1 MKQAHL
7 AGRTRGLRPSQL
19 KQLERLSHRRHP
31 DDCGADLFTLER
43 LAELAVQLEDTLHLL
58 IDDRGVCRLLW
69 VGPLGES
76 DRLDR
81 HLQGGSRRSSR
92 QWRLISALHGRR
104 SPDLV
109 PDGRDAVIA
118 LDVQPQ
124 SWLRYQAV
132 IARSGIRSGALWL
145 PDPKADAGWSCGE
158 AGDLTMLCSSEA
170 YAGND
175 APHGD
180 PCRAA
185 QEHIA
190 TTVEQVLLLTL
201 TGTDPARSERELAEL
216 EGLTRSAG
224 ATTVAVCRQ
233 RQGQINPQTLWGKGK
248 LQEAALDIRKH
259 GATLVIT
266 DRELTPVQARN
277 LERLLDSPVMD
288 RSELILDIFAQRA
301 SSAAG
306 RLQVELAQLRYRLPR
321 LAGRGLSLSRQ
332 GGGIG
337 TRGPG
342 ETQLEKD
349 RRAISRRIEHLGR
362 ELRQL
367 GAHRA
372 RLRERRH
379 ELPGVALVGYTNA
392 GKSSLLNALC
402 DRAPGGPVQAENIL
416 FATLDPTTRRLC
428 LPRAGAAPRELL
440 ITDTVGFIRE
450 LPAPLMQAFM
460 ATLEETRNADQLL
473 LVVDLGDPDW
483 HGQLKAVHSILD
495 GLGCEQPRKV
505 LANQIDRCHAGALE
519 RIRELEP
526 EALYLS
532 ATMGTGLKGLR
543 TWLEQTFW
551 ESTPETVSPPVTE
564 PTGAPLNG

>member
-1 MKQAHL
+1 MRQAHL

-31 DDCGADLFTLER
+31 DGSGADVFTLER
-43 LAELAVQLEDTLHLL
+43 VAELAQKLDETLHLL

-81 HLQGGSRRSSR
+81 HLQGGARRRPR
-92 QWRLISALHGRR
+92 QWRLISALQGHR
-104 SPDLV
+104 SPDLA
-109 PDGRDAVIA
+109 PEGRDAVIA
-118 LDVQPQ
+118 LDVLPE
-124 SWLRYQAV
+124 SWLRYQAAV
-132 IARSGIRSGALWL
+132 SRSGTRSGALWN
-145 PDPKADAGWSCGE
+145 PDPRSDCGWSCGE
-158 AGDLTMLCSSEA
+158 TGDLTMLSNCTSS
-170 YAGND
+170 AGH
-175 APHGD
+175 AGP
-180 PCRAA
+180 PCEPIEAA
-185 QEHIA
+185 QGDSA
-190 TTVEQVLLLTL
+190 TVEQVLLLTL
-201 TGTDPARSERELAEL
+201 TGTDPARNERELAEL

-224 ATTVAVCRQ
+224 ARTVAVCRQ
-233 RQGQINPQTLWGKGK
+233 RQGQINPQTLWGTGK
-248 LQEAALDIRKH
+248 LQEAALEIRRH

-362 ELRQL
+362 ELQQL

-372 RLRERRH
+372 RLRERRR

-402 DRAPGGPVQAENIL
+402 DRSPGGPVQAENIL

-428 LPRAGAAPRELL
+428 FPRAGAAPRELL

-460 ATLEETRNADQLL
+460 ATLEETRNADRLL

-483 HGQLKAVHSILD
+483 QGQLKAVHTILD
-495 GLGCEQPRKV
+495 GLGCEQPRQV
-505 LANQIDRCHAGALE
+505 LANQIDRCQASALK

-526 EALYLS
+526 EAIYLS
-532 ATMGTGLKGLR
+532 ATQGTGLKGLR
-543 TWLEQTFW
+543 TWLKQTFW
-551 ESTPETVSPPVTE
+551 EPEDAPP
-564 PTGAPLNG
+564 NG

>member
-1 MKQAHL
+1 M
-7 AGRTRGLRPSQL
+7 RPSQL

-31 DDCGADLFTLER
+31 DGTGADVFTLER
-43 LAELAVQLEDTLHLL
+43 AAELSEKLEETLHLL
-58 IDDRGVCRLLW
+58 IDARGVCRLLW

-81 HLQGGSRRSSR
+81 HLQGGARRRPR
-92 QWRLISALHGRR
+92 QWRLISTLQGRR
-104 SPDLV
+104 SADLA
-109 PDGRDAVIA
+109 PEGRDAVIA
-118 LDVQPQ
+118 LDVLPE
-124 SWLRYQAV
+124 SWLRYQAAV
-132 IARSGIRSGALWL
+132 SRSGIRSGALWV
-145 PDPKADAGWSCGE
+145 PDPGSECGWKCSE
-158 AGDLTMLCSSEA
+158 TGDLTMLSSCESAAGDAGPLCGPFEA
-170 YAGND
+170 ASGNG
-175 APHGD
+175 A
-180 PCRAA
+180 
-185 QEHIA
+185 
-190 TTVEQVLLLTL
+190 TVEQVLLLTI
-201 TGTDPARSERELAEL
+201 TGTDPARNERELAEL

-224 ATTVAVCRQ
+224 ARTVAVCRQ
-233 RQGQINPQTLWGKGK
+233 RQGQVNPQTLWGTGK
-248 LQEAALDIRKH
+248 LQEAALDIRRH

-362 ELRQL
+362 ELHQL

-372 RLRERRH
+372 RLRERRRD
-379 ELPGVALVGYTNA
+379 LPGIALVGYTNA

-428 LPRAGAAPRELL
+428 FPRAGAAPRELL

-460 ATLEETRNADQLL
+460 ATLEETRTADRLL
-473 LVVDLGDPDW
+473 LLVDLGDPDW
-483 HGQLKAVHSILD
+483 QGQLKAVHAILD
-495 GLGCEQPRKV
+495 SLGCEQPRQV
-505 LANQIDRCHAGALE
+505 LANQIDRCQATALE

-532 ATMGTGLKGLR
+532 ATLGTGLKGLR

-551 ESTPETVSPPVTE
+551 EPEDAPP
-564 PTGAPLNG
+564 NG

>member
-1 MKQAHL
+1 M
-7 AGRTRGLRPSQL
+7 RPSQL

-31 DDCGADLFTLER
+31 DGSGADVFTLER
-43 LAELAVQLEDTLHLL
+43 AAELSEKLEETLHLL
-58 IDDRGVCRLLW
+58 IDARGVCRLLW

-81 HLQGGSRRSSR
+81 HLQGGARRRPR
-92 QWRLISALHGRR
+92 QWRLISTLQGRR
-104 SPDLV
+104 SADLA
-109 PDGRDAVIA
+109 PEGRDAVIA
-118 LDVQPQ
+118 LDVLPE
-124 SWLRYQAV
+124 SWLRYQAAV
-132 IARSGIRSGALWL
+132 SRSGIRSGALWV
-145 PDPKADAGWSCGE
+145 PDPGSECGWKCSE
-158 AGDLTMLCSSEA
+158 TGDLTMLSSCESAAGDAGPLCDPFEA
-170 YAGND
+170 ASGNG
-175 APHGD
+175 A
-180 PCRAA
+180 
-185 QEHIA
+185 
-190 TTVEQVLLLTL
+190 TVEQVLLLTI
-201 TGTDPARSERELAEL
+201 TGTDPARNERELAEL

-224 ATTVAVCRQ
+224 ARTVAVCRQ
-233 RQGQINPQTLWGKGK
+233 RQGQVNPQTLWGTGK
-248 LQEAALDIRKH
+248 LQEAALDIRRH

-321 LAGRGLSLSRQ
+321 LSGRGLSLSRQ

-349 RRAISRRIEHLGR
+349 RRAISRRIEHLGG
-362 ELRQL
+362 ELQQL

-372 RLRERRH
+372 RLRERRRD
-379 ELPGVALVGYTNA
+379 LPGVALVGYTNA

-428 LPRAGAAPRELL
+428 FPRAGAAPRELL

-460 ATLEETRNADQLL
+460 ATLEETRTADRLL

-483 HGQLKAVHSILD
+483 QGQLNAVNAILD

-505 LANQIDRCHAGALE
+505 LANQIDRCQATALE

-532 ATMGTGLKGLR
+532 ATLGTGLKGLR

-551 ESTPETVSPPVTE
+551 EPEDAPP
-564 PTGAPLNG
+564 NG

>member
-1 MKQAHL
+1 MRQAHL

-31 DDCGADLFTLER
+31 DGSGADVFTLER
-43 LAELAVQLEDTLHLL
+43 VAELAQKLDETLHLL

-81 HLQGGSRRSSR
+81 HLQGGARRRPR
-92 QWRLISALHGRR
+92 QWRLISALQGHR
-104 SPDLV
+104 SPDLA
-109 PDGRDAVIA
+109 PEGRDAVIA
-118 LDVQPQ
+118 LDVLPE
-124 SWLRYQAV
+124 SWLRYQAAV
-132 IARSGIRSGALWL
+132 SRSGTRSGALWN
-145 PDPKADAGWSCGE
+145 PDPRSDCGWSCGE
-158 AGDLTMLCSSEA
+158 TGDLTMLSSCTST
-170 YAGND
+170 AGH
-175 APHGD
+175 AGP
-180 PCRAA
+180 PCEPIEAA
-185 QEHIA
+185 QGDSA
-190 TTVEQVLLLTL
+190 TVEQVLLLTL
-201 TGTDPARSERELAEL
+201 TGTDPARNERELAEL

-224 ATTVAVCRQ
+224 ARTVAVCRQ
-233 RQGQINPQTLWGKGK
+233 RQGQINPQTLWGTGK
-248 LQEAALDIRKH
+248 LQEAALEIRRH

-362 ELRQL
+362 ELQQL

-372 RLRERRH
+372 RLRERRR

-402 DRAPGGPVQAENIL
+402 DRSPGGPVQAENIL

-428 LPRAGAAPRELL
+428 FPRAGAAPRELL

-460 ATLEETRNADQLL
+460 ATLEETRNADRLL

-483 HGQLKAVHSILD
+483 QGQLKAVHAILD
-495 GLGCEQPRKV
+495 GLGCEQPRQV
-505 LANQIDRCHAGALE
+505 LANQIDRCQASALK

-526 EALYLS
+526 EAIYLS
-532 ATMGTGLKGLR
+532 ATQGTGLKGLR
-543 TWLEQTFW
+543 TWLKQTFW
-551 ESTPETVSPPVTE
+551 EPEDAPP
-564 PTGAPLNG
+564 NG

>member
-19 KQLERLSHRRHP
+19 RQLERLSHRRHP
-31 DDCGADLFTLER
+31 DLSGADVLTLER
-43 LAELAVQLEDTLHLL
+43 LAELSLELDDAVHLL
-58 IDDRGVCRLLW
+58 VDDRGVCRLLW

-76 DRLDR
+76 ERLDR
-81 HLQGGSRRSSR
+81 HLQGGPRRR
-92 QWRLISALHGRR
+92 PRNWRLISTLKGKR
-104 SPDLV
+104 SPDLM
-109 PDGRDAVIA
+109 PEGRDAVIA

-124 SWLRYQAV
+124 GWLRYQAAV
-132 IARSGIRSGALWL
+132 ARGGDRPSALWHPDARASGGWRCSQTGDL
-145 PDPKADAGWSCGE
+145 PTLCRCHDDAGADDQLDSR
-158 AGDLTMLCSSEA
+158 S
-170 YAGND
+170 D
-175 APHGD
+175 AMAEPL
-180 PCRAA
+180 AS
-185 QEHIA
+185 
-190 TTVEQVLLLTL
+190 VEQVLLLTL
-201 TGTDPARSERELAEL
+201 TGADRARNERELAEL

-224 ATTVAVCRQ
+224 ARTVAVCRQ
-233 RQGQINPQTLWGKGK
+233 RQGQINPQTLWGRGK
-248 LQEAALDIRKH
+248 LQEAALEIRRH
-259 GATLVIT
+259 GASLVIT

-349 RRAISRRIEHLGR
+349 RRAISRRIEHLCR

-372 RLRERRH
+372 RLRERRR
-379 ELPGVALVGYTNA
+379 ELPRLALVGYTNA

-402 DRAPGGPVQAENIL
+402 DRGPGEPVQAENIL

-428 LPRAGAAPRELL
+428 LPRPGQAPHELL

-460 ATLEETRNADQLL
+460 ATLEETREADQLL

-483 HGQLKAVHSILD
+483 QGQLKAVHAILD
-495 GLGCEQPRKV
+495 GMLCSQPRQV
-505 LANQIDRCHAGALE
+505 LANQIDRCDASSLE

-526 EALYLS
+526 QVLYLS
-532 ATMGTGLKGLR
+532 ATQGTGLRGLR
-543 TWLEQTFW
+543 TWLETTFW
-551 ESTPETVSPPVTE
+551 EPSPDTVSPPVPE
-564 PTGAPLNG
+564 PKDAPSHG

>member
-1 MKQAHL
+1 MRQAHL

-31 DDCGADLFTLER
+31 DGSGADVFTLER
-43 LAELAVQLEDTLHLL
+43 VAELAQKLDETLHLL

-81 HLQGGSRRSSR
+81 HLQGGSRRRPR
-92 QWRLISALHGRR
+92 QWRLISALQGHR
-104 SPDLV
+104 SPDLA
-109 PDGRDAVIA
+109 PEGRDAVIA
-118 LDVQPQ
+118 LDVLPE
-124 SWLRYQAV
+124 SWLRYQAAV
-132 IARSGIRSGALWL
+132 SRSGTRSGALWN
-145 PDPKADAGWSCGE
+145 PDPRSDCGWSCGE
-158 AGDLTMLCSSEA
+158 TGDLTMLSSCTSS
-170 YAGND
+170 AGH
-175 APHGD
+175 AGP
-180 PCRAA
+180 PCEPIEAA
-185 QEHIA
+185 QGDSA
-190 TTVEQVLLLTL
+190 TVEQVLLLTL
-201 TGTDPARSERELAEL
+201 TGTDPARNERELAEL

-224 ATTVAVCRQ
+224 ARTVAVCRQ
-233 RQGQINPQTLWGKGK
+233 RQGQINPQTLWGTGK
-248 LQEAALDIRKH
+248 LQEAALEIRRH

-362 ELRQL
+362 ELQQL

-372 RLRERRH
+372 RLRERRR

-428 LPRAGAAPRELL
+428 FPRAGAAPRELL

-460 ATLEETRNADQLL
+460 ATLEETRNADRLL

-483 HGQLKAVHSILD
+483 QGQLKAVHTILD
-495 GLGCEQPRKV
+495 GLGCEQPRQV
-505 LANQIDRCHAGALE
+505 LANQIDRCQASALK

-526 EALYLS
+526 EAIYLS
-532 ATMGTGLKGLR
+532 ATQGTGLKGLR
-543 TWLEQTFW
+543 TWLKQTFW
-551 ESTPETVSPPVTE
+551 EPEDAPP
-564 PTGAPLNG
+564 NG

>member
-1 MKQAHL
+1 MRQAHL

-31 DDCGADLFTLER
+31 DDSGADVFTLER
-43 LAELAVQLEDTLHLL
+43 LAELALKLEETLHLL
-58 IDDRGVCRLLW
+58 IDNRGVCRLLW
-69 VGPLGES
+69 IGPLGES

-81 HLQGGSRRSSR
+81 HLPGGSRRRSR
-92 QWRLISALHGRR
+92 EWRLISALHGRR

-118 LDVQPQ
+118 LDVQPE

-132 IARSGIRSGALWL
+132 TSRGGTRSGSLWV
-145 PDPKADAGWSCGE
+145 PEPMADCGWTCSE
-158 AGDLTMLCSSEA
+158 TGDLPMLCSCQSHGSHADPVGEPFEA
-170 YAGND
+170 MQQH
-175 APHGD
+175 P
-180 PCRAA
+180 
-185 QEHIA
+185 

-201 TGTDPARSERELAEL
+201 TGTDQARNERELAEL

-224 ATTVAVCRQ
+224 ARTVAVCRQ
-233 RQGQINPQTLWGKGK
+233 RQGQINPQTLWGTGK

-277 LERLLDSPVMD
+277 LERLLDCPVMD

-349 RRAISRRIEHLGR
+349 RRAISRRIDHLDR
-362 ELRQL
+362 ELGQL

-372 RLRERRH
+372 RLRERRQDI
-379 ELPGVALVGYTNA
+379 PGVALVGYTNA

-402 DRAPGGPVQAENIL
+402 DRTPGGAVQAENIL

-483 HGQLKAVHSILD
+483 QGQLKAVHSILD
-495 GLGCEQPRKV
+495 GLGCEQPRQV
-505 LANQIDRCHAGALE
+505 VANQIDRCHAGALE

-532 ATMGTGLKGLR
+532 ATLGTGLKGLR
-543 TWLEQTFW
+543 SWLEQTFW
-551 ESTPETVSPPVTE
+551 ESTPEAVSPPLPE
-564 PTGAPLNG
+564 PTGAPPNG

>member
-1 MKQAHL
+1 MRQAHL

-31 DDCGADLFTLER
+31 DGSGADVFTLER
-43 LAELAVQLEDTLHLL
+43 VAELAQKLDETLHLL

-81 HLQGGSRRSSR
+81 HLQGGSRRRPR
-92 QWRLISALHGRR
+92 QWRLISALQGHR
-104 SPDLV
+104 SPDLA
-109 PDGRDAVIA
+109 PEGRDAVIA
-118 LDVQPQ
+118 LDVLPE
-124 SWLRYQAV
+124 SWLRYQAAV
-132 IARSGIRSGALWL
+132 SRSGTRSGALWN
-145 PDPKADAGWSCGE
+145 PDPRSDCGWSCGE
-158 AGDLTMLCSSEA
+158 TGDLTMLSSCTSS
-170 YAGND
+170 AGH
-175 APHGD
+175 AGP
-180 PCRAA
+180 PCEPIEAA
-185 QEHIA
+185 QGDSA
-190 TTVEQVLLLTL
+190 TVEQVLLLTL
-201 TGTDPARSERELAEL
+201 TGTDPARNERELAEL

-224 ATTVAVCRQ
+224 ARTVAVCRQ
-233 RQGQINPQTLWGKGK
+233 RQGQINPQTLWGTGK
-248 LQEAALDIRKH
+248 LQEAALEIRRH

-362 ELRQL
+362 ELQQL

-372 RLRERRH
+372 RLRERRR

-428 LPRAGAAPRELL
+428 FPRAGAAPRELL

-460 ATLEETRNADQLL
+460 ATLEETRNADRLL

-483 HGQLKAVHSILD
+483 QGQLKAVHTILD
-495 GLGCEQPRKV
+495 DLGCEQPRQV
-505 LANQIDRCHAGALE
+505 LANQIDRCQASALK
-519 RIRELEP
+519 RILELEP
-526 EALYLS
+526 EAIYLS
-532 ATMGTGLKGLR
+532 ATQGTGLKGLR
-543 TWLEQTFW
+543 TWLKQTFW
-551 ESTPETVSPPVTE
+551 EPEDAPP
-564 PTGAPLNG
+564 NG

>member
-1 MKQAHL
+1 MRQAHL

-31 DDCGADLFTLER
+31 DGSGADVFTLER
-43 LAELAVQLEDTLHLL
+43 VAELAQKLDETLHLL

-81 HLQGGSRRSSR
+81 HLQGGSRRRPR
-92 QWRLISALHGRR
+92 QWRLISALQGHR
-104 SPDLV
+104 SPDLA
-109 PDGRDAVIA
+109 PEGRDAVIA
-118 LDVQPQ
+118 LDVLPE
-124 SWLRYQAV
+124 SWLRYQAAV
-132 IARSGIRSGALWL
+132 SRSGTRSGALWN
-145 PDPKADAGWSCGE
+145 PDPRSDCGWSCGE
-158 AGDLTMLCSSEA
+158 TGDLTMLSSCTSS
-170 YAGND
+170 AGH
-175 APHGD
+175 AGP
-180 PCRAA
+180 PCEPIEAA
-185 QEHIA
+185 QGDSA
-190 TTVEQVLLLTL
+190 TVEQVLLLTL
-201 TGTDPARSERELAEL
+201 TGTDPARNERELAEL

-224 ATTVAVCRQ
+224 ARTVAVCRQ
-233 RQGQINPQTLWGKGK
+233 RQGQINPQTLWGTGK
-248 LQEAALDIRKH
+248 LQEAALEIRRH

-362 ELRQL
+362 ELQQL

-372 RLRERRH
+372 RLRERRR

-428 LPRAGAAPRELL
+428 FPRAGAAPRELL

-460 ATLEETRNADQLL
+460 ATLEETRNADRLL

-483 HGQLKAVHSILD
+483 QGQLKAVHTILD
-495 GLGCEQPRKV
+495 DLGCEQPRQV
-505 LANQIDRCHAGALE
+505 LANQIDRCQASALK

-526 EALYLS
+526 EAIYLS
-532 ATMGTGLKGLR
+532 ATQGTGLKGLR
-543 TWLEQTFW
+543 TWLKQTFW
-551 ESTPETVSPPVTE
+551 EPEDAPP
-564 PTGAPLNG
+564 NG

>member
-1 MKQAHL
+1 M
-7 AGRTRGLRPSQL
+7 RPSQL

-31 DDCGADLFTLER
+31 DGSGADVFTLER
-43 LAELAVQLEDTLHLL
+43 AAELAEKLEETLHLL
-58 IDDRGVCRLLW
+58 IDARGVCRLLW

-81 HLQGGSRRSSR
+81 HLQGGARRRPR
-92 QWRLISALHGRR
+92 QWRLISTLQGRR
-104 SPDLV
+104 SPDLA
-109 PDGRDAVIA
+109 PKGRDAFVA
-118 LDVQPQ
+118 LDVLPE
-124 SWLRYQAV
+124 SWLRYQAAV
-132 IARSGIRSGALWL
+132 SRSGIRSGALWI
-145 PDPKADAGWSCGE
+145 PDPGSECGWKCSGT
-158 AGDLTMLCSSEA
+158 GDLTLLSSAESA
-170 YAGND
+170 AGD
-175 APHGD
+175 AGPFCNPLNAAVGD
-180 PCRAA
+180 GA
-185 QEHIA
+185 
-190 TTVEQVLLLTL
+190 TVERVLLLTI
-201 TGTDPARSERELAEL
+201 TGADPARNERELAEL

-233 RQGQINPQTLWGKGK
+233 RQSQVNPQTLWGTGK
-248 LQEAALDIRKH
+248 LQEAALDIRRH

-321 LAGRGLSLSRQ
+321 LSGRGLSLSRQ

-362 ELRQL
+362 ELHQL

-372 RLRERRH
+372 RLRERRRD
-379 ELPGVALVGYTNA
+379 LPGVALVGYTNA

-428 LPRAGAAPRELL
+428 FPRAGAAPRELL

-460 ATLEETRNADQLL
+460 ATLEETRTADRLL

-483 HGQLKAVHSILD
+483 QGQLNAVHAILD
-495 GLGCEQPRKV
+495 DLGCEQPRKV
-505 LANQIDRCHAGALE
+505 LANQIDRCQATALE

-532 ATMGTGLKGLR
+532 ATLGTGLKGLR

-551 ESTPETVSPPVTE
+551 EPEDAPP
-564 PTGAPLNG
+564 NG

>member
-1 MKQAHL
+1 LKQAHL

-31 DDCGADLFTLER
+31 DECGSDVFTLER
-43 LAELAVQLEDTLHLL
+43 LAELAVKLEDSLHLL

-81 HLQGGSRRSSR
+81 HLQGGSRRRSR
-92 QWRLISALHGRR
+92 QWRLISALQGRR
-104 SPDLV
+104 SPDLA
-109 PDGRDAVIA
+109 PEGREAVIA
-118 LDVQPQ
+118 LDVQPKV
-124 SWLRYQAV
+124 WLRYQALV
-132 IARSGIRSGALWL
+132 SRSGTRAGALWV
-145 PDPKADAGWSCGE
+145 PDPRADSGWRCGE
-158 AGDLTMLCSSEA
+158 TGDLTTLCSSEA
-170 YAGND
+170 SGGTPEKLDQPSD
-175 APHGD
+175 AAHEDSPS
-180 PCRAA
+180 
-185 QEHIA
+185 
-190 TTVEQVLLLTL
+190 VEQVLLLTL
-201 TGTDPARSERELAEL
+201 TGSDPVRNERELAEL

-224 ATTVAVCRQ
+224 ARTVAVCRQ
-233 RQGQINPQTLWGKGK
+233 RQGQINPQTLWGTGK
-248 LQEAALDIRKH
+248 LQEAALEIRKH

-362 ELRQL
+362 ELGQL

-372 RLRERRH
+372 RLRERRQ

-483 HGQLKAVHSILD
+483 QGQLKAVHAILD
-495 GLGCEQPRKV
+495 DLGCEQPRQV
-505 LANQIDRCHAGALE
+505 LANQIDRCHASALE

-532 ATMGTGLKGLR
+532 ATHGTGLRGLR

-551 ESTPETVSPPVTE
+551 E
-564 PTGAPLNG
+564 PTGAPPNG

>member
-7 AGRTRGLRPSQL
+7 AGRTRGLRPSQI
-19 KQLERLSHRRHP
+19 KQLERISHRRHP
-31 DDCGADLFTLER
+31 DDCGADILTLER
-43 LAELAVQLEDTLHLL
+43 LAELAIKLEDNLHLL
-58 IDDRGVCRLLW
+58 IDERGVCRLLW

-81 HLQGGSRRSSR
+81 HLQGGSRRRSR
-92 QWRLISALHGRR
+92 EWRLISALQGHR
-104 SPDLV
+104 SPDLI
-109 PDGRDAVIA
+109 PEGREAVIA
-118 LDVQPQ
+118 LDIRPAL
-124 SWLRYQAV
+124 WLRYQAV
-132 IARSGIRSGALWL
+132 VSRSGTRAGAFWV
-145 PDPKADAGWSCGE
+145 PDSKADSGWRCGE
-158 AGDLTMLCSSEA
+158 TGDLTMLCNSAASVRTTDSLDEPLHA
-170 YAGND
+170 SDEGNKS
-175 APHGD
+175 
-180 PCRAA
+180 
-185 QEHIA
+185 
-190 TTVEQVLLLTL
+190 VEQVLLLTL
-201 TGTDPARSERELAEL
+201 TGTNPAQNEHALAEL
-216 EGLTRSAG
+216 EGLIRSAG
-224 ATTVAVCRQ
+224 ARTVAVCRQ
-233 RQGQINPQTLWGKGK
+233 RQGQINPQTLWGTGK

-349 RRAISRRIEHLGR
+349 RRAISRRIDHLSR

-372 RLRERRH
+372 RLRERRQ

-402 DRAPGGPVQAENIL
+402 TRAPGGPVQAENIL

-428 LPRAGAAPRELL
+428 LPRTGEAPRELL

-460 ATLEETRNADQLL
+460 ATLEETRDADQLL

-483 HGQLKAVHSILD
+483 QGQLKAVHTILND
-495 GLGCEQPRKV
+495 LGCEQPRQV
-505 LANQIDRCHAGALE
+505 LANQIDRCDASDLE

-526 EALYLS
+526 GVLYLS
-532 ATMGTGLKGLR
+532 ATLGTGLRGLR

-551 ESTPETVSPPVTE
+551 E
-564 PTGAPLNG
+564 PTGIPPNG

>member
-1 MKQAHL
+1 LRQAHL

-31 DDCGADLFTLER
+31 DGSGADVFTLER
-43 LAELAVQLEDTLHLL
+43 VAELAQKLDETLHLL

-81 HLQGGSRRSSR
+81 HLQGGSRRRPR
-92 QWRLISALHGRR
+92 QWRLISALQGHR
-104 SPDLV
+104 SPDLA
-109 PDGRDAVIA
+109 PEGRDAVIA
-118 LDVQPQ
+118 LDVLPE
-124 SWLRYQAV
+124 SWLRYQAAV
-132 IARSGIRSGALWL
+132 SRSGTRSGALWN
-145 PDPKADAGWSCGE
+145 PDPRSDCGWSCGE
-158 AGDLTMLCSSEA
+158 TGDLTMLSSCTSS
-170 YAGND
+170 AGH
-175 APHGD
+175 AGP
-180 PCRAA
+180 PCEPIEAA
-185 QEHIA
+185 QGDSA
-190 TTVEQVLLLTL
+190 TVEQVLLLTL
-201 TGTDPARSERELAEL
+201 TGTDPARNERELAEL

-224 ATTVAVCRQ
+224 ARTVAVCRQ
-233 RQGQINPQTLWGKGK
+233 RQGQINPQTLWGTGK
-248 LQEAALDIRKH
+248 LQEAALEIRRH

-362 ELRQL
+362 ELQQL

-372 RLRERRH
+372 RLRERRR

-428 LPRAGAAPRELL
+428 FPRAGAAPRELL

-460 ATLEETRNADQLL
+460 ATLEETRNADRLL

-483 HGQLKAVHSILD
+483 QGQLKAVHTILD
-495 GLGCEQPRKV
+495 DLGCEQPRQV
-505 LANQIDRCHAGALE
+505 LANQIDRCQASALK

-526 EALYLS
+526 EAIYLS
-532 ATMGTGLKGLR
+532 ATQGTGLKGLR
-543 TWLEQTFW
+543 TWLKQTFW
-551 ESTPETVSPPVTE
+551 EPEDAPP
-564 PTGAPLNG
+564 NG

>member
-1 MKQAHL
+1 MA
-7 AGRTRGLRPSQL
+7 
-19 KQLERLSHRRHP
+19 
-31 DDCGADLFTLER
+31 DCGWT
-43 LAELAVQLEDTLHLL
+43 
-58 IDDRGVCRLLW
+58 
-69 VGPLGES
+69 
-76 DRLDR
+76 
-81 HLQGGSRRSSR
+81 
-92 QWRLISALHGRR
+92 
-104 SPDLV
+104 
-109 PDGRDAVIA
+109 
-118 LDVQPQ
+118 
-124 SWLRYQAV
+124 
-132 IARSGIRSGALWL
+132 
-145 PDPKADAGWSCGE
+145 CGE
-158 AGDLTMLCSSEA
+158 TGDLPMLCSCQSHRSHADPVGEPFEA
-170 YAGND
+170 MQQH
-175 APHGD
+175 P
-180 PCRAA
+180 
-185 QEHIA
+185 

-201 TGTDPARSERELAEL
+201 TGTDQSRNERELAEL

-224 ATTVAVCRQ
+224 ARTVAVCRQ
-233 RQGQINPQTLWGKGK
+233 RQGQINPQTLWGTGK

-277 LERLLDSPVMD
+277 LERLLDCPVMD

-349 RRAISRRIEHLGR
+349 RRAISRRIDHLDR
-362 ELRQL
+362 ELGQL

-372 RLRERRH
+372 RLRERRQDI
-379 ELPGVALVGYTNA
+379 PGVALVGYTNA

-402 DRAPGGPVQAENIL
+402 DRTPGGAVQAENIL

-450 LPAPLMQAFM
+450 LPTPLMQAFM
-460 ATLEETRNADQLL
+460 ATLEETRNANQLL

-483 HGQLKAVHSILD
+483 QGQLKAVHSILD
-495 GLGCEQPRKV
+495 GLGCEQPRQV
-505 LANQIDRCHAGALE
+505 VANQIDRCLAGALE

-526 EALYLS
+526 EALYVS
-532 ATMGTGLKGLR
+532 ATLGTGLKGLR
-543 TWLEQTFW
+543 SWLEQTFW
-551 ESTPETVSPPVTE
+551 ESTPEAVSPPLPE
-564 PTGAPLNG
+564 PTGAPPNG

>member
-1 MKQAHL
+1 MRQAHL

-31 DDCGADLFTLER
+31 DGSGADVFTLER
-43 LAELAVQLEDTLHLL
+43 VAELAQKLDETLHLL

-81 HLQGGSRRSSR
+81 HLQGGSRRRPR
-92 QWRLISALHGRR
+92 QWRLISALQGHR
-104 SPDLV
+104 SPDLA
-109 PDGRDAVIA
+109 PEGRDAVIA
-118 LDVQPQ
+118 LDVLPE
-124 SWLRYQAV
+124 SWLRYQAAV
-132 IARSGIRSGALWL
+132 SRSGTRSGALWN
-145 PDPKADAGWSCGE
+145 PDPRSDCGWSCGE
-158 AGDLTMLCSSEA
+158 TGDLTMLSSCTSS
-170 YAGND
+170 AGH
-175 APHGD
+175 AGP
-180 PCRAA
+180 PCEPIEAA
-185 QEHIA
+185 QGDSA
-190 TTVEQVLLLTL
+190 TVEQVLLLTL
-201 TGTDPARSERELAEL
+201 TGTDPARNERELAEL

-224 ATTVAVCRQ
+224 ARTVAVCRQ
-233 RQGQINPQTLWGKGK
+233 RQGQINPQTLWGTGK
-248 LQEAALDIRKH
+248 LQEAALEIRRH

-321 LAGRGLSLSRQ
+321 LSGRGLSLSRQ

-349 RRAISRRIEHLGR
+349 RRAISRRIEHLGG
-362 ELRQL
+362 ELKQL

-372 RLRERRH
+372 RLRERRRD
-379 ELPGVALVGYTNA
+379 LPGVALVGYTNA

-428 LPRAGAAPRELL
+428 FPRAGAAPRELL

-460 ATLEETRNADQLL
+460 ATLEETRTADRLL

-483 HGQLKAVHSILD
+483 QGQLNAVNAILD

-505 LANQIDRCHAGALE
+505 LANQIDRCQATALE

-532 ATMGTGLKGLR
+532 ATLGTGLKGLR

-551 ESTPETVSPPVTE
+551 EPEDAPP
-564 PTGAPLNG
+564 NG

>member
-1 MKQAHL
+1 MRQAHL

-31 DDCGADLFTLER
+31 DGSGADVFTLER
-43 LAELAVQLEDTLHLL
+43 VAELAQKLDETLHLL

-81 HLQGGSRRSSR
+81 HLQGGSRRRPR
-92 QWRLISALHGRR
+92 QWRLISALQGHR
-104 SPDLV
+104 SPDLA
-109 PDGRDAVIA
+109 PEGRDAVIA
-118 LDVQPQ
+118 LDVLPE
-124 SWLRYQAV
+124 SWLRYQAAV
-132 IARSGIRSGALWL
+132 SRSGTRSGALWN
-145 PDPKADAGWSCGE
+145 PDPRSDCGWSCGE
-158 AGDLTMLCSSEA
+158 TGDLTMLSSCTSS
-170 YAGND
+170 AGH
-175 APHGD
+175 AGP
-180 PCRAA
+180 PCEPIEAA
-185 QEHIA
+185 QGDSA
-190 TTVEQVLLLTL
+190 TVEQVLLLTL
-201 TGTDPARSERELAEL
+201 TGTDPARNERELAEL

-224 ATTVAVCRQ
+224 ARTVAVCRQ
-233 RQGQINPQTLWGKGK
+233 RQGQINPQTLWGTGK
-248 LQEAALDIRKH
+248 LQEAALEIRRH

-362 ELRQL
+362 ELQQL

-372 RLRERRH
+372 RLRERRR

-428 LPRAGAAPRELL
+428 FPRAGAAPRELL

-460 ATLEETRNADQLL
+460 ATLEETRNADRLL

-483 HGQLKAVHSILD
+483 QGQLKAVHAILD
-495 GLGCEQPRKV
+495 GLGCEQPRQV
-505 LANQIDRCHAGALE
+505 LANQIDRCQASALK

-526 EALYLS
+526 EAIYLS
-532 ATMGTGLKGLR
+532 ATQGTGLKGLR
-543 TWLEQTFW
+543 TWLKQTFW
-551 ESTPETVSPPVTE
+551 EPEDAPP
-564 PTGAPLNG
+564 NG

>member
-1 MKQAHL
+1 MRQAHL

-31 DDCGADLFTLER
+31 DGSGADVLTLER
-43 LAELAVQLEDTLHLL
+43 VAELAQKLDETLHLL

-81 HLQGGSRRSSR
+81 HLQGGSRRRPR
-92 QWRLISALHGRR
+92 QWRLISALQGHR
-104 SPDLV
+104 SPDLA
-109 PDGRDAVIA
+109 PEGRDAVIA
-118 LDVQPQ
+118 LDVLPE
-124 SWLRYQAV
+124 SWLRYQAAV
-132 IARSGIRSGALWL
+132 SRSGTRSGALWN
-145 PDPKADAGWSCGE
+145 PDPRSDCGWSCGE
-158 AGDLTMLCSSEA
+158 TGDLTMLSSCTSS
-170 YAGND
+170 AGH
-175 APHGD
+175 AGP
-180 PCRAA
+180 PCEPIEAA
-185 QEHIA
+185 QGDSA
-190 TTVEQVLLLTL
+190 TVEQVLLLTL
-201 TGTDPARSERELAEL
+201 TGTDPARNERELAEL

-224 ATTVAVCRQ
+224 ARTVAVCRQ
-233 RQGQINPQTLWGKGK
+233 RQGQINPQTLWGTGK
-248 LQEAALDIRKH
+248 LQEAALEIRRH

-362 ELRQL
+362 ELQQL

-372 RLRERRH
+372 RLRERRR

-402 DRAPGGPVQAENIL
+402 DRSPGGPVQAENIL

-428 LPRAGAAPRELL
+428 FPRAGAAPRELL

-460 ATLEETRNADQLL
+460 ATLEETRNADRLL

-483 HGQLKAVHSILD
+483 QGQLKAVHTILD
-495 GLGCEQPRKV
+495 DLGCEQPRQV
-505 LANQIDRCHAGALE
+505 LANQIDRCQASALK

-526 EALYLS
+526 EAIYLS
-532 ATMGTGLKGLR
+532 ATQGTGLKGLR
-543 TWLEQTFW
+543 TWLKQTFW
-551 ESTPETVSPPVTE
+551 EPEDAPP
-564 PTGAPLNG
+564 NG

>member
-1 MKQAHL
+1 MRQAHL

-31 DDCGADLFTLER
+31 DGSGADVFTLER
-43 LAELAVQLEDTLHLL
+43 VAELAQKLDETLHLL

-81 HLQGGSRRSSR
+81 HLQGGSRRRPR
-92 QWRLISALHGRR
+92 QWRLISALQGHRP
-104 SPDLV
+104 PDLA
-109 PDGRDAVIA
+109 PEGRDAVIA
-118 LDVQPQ
+118 LDVLPE
-124 SWLRYQAV
+124 SWLRYQAAV
-132 IARSGIRSGALWL
+132 SRSGTRSGALWN
-145 PDPKADAGWSCGE
+145 PDPRSDCGWSCGE
-158 AGDLTMLCSSEA
+158 TGDLTMLSSCTSS
-170 YAGND
+170 AGH
-175 APHGD
+175 AGP
-180 PCRAA
+180 PCEPIEAA
-185 QEHIA
+185 QGDSA
-190 TTVEQVLLLTL
+190 TVEQVLLLTL
-201 TGTDPARSERELAEL
+201 TGTDPARNERELAEL

-224 ATTVAVCRQ
+224 ARTVAVCRQ
-233 RQGQINPQTLWGKGK
+233 RQGQINPQTLWGTGK
-248 LQEAALDIRKH
+248 LQEAALEIRRH

-362 ELRQL
+362 ELQQL

-372 RLRERRH
+372 RLRERRR

-428 LPRAGAAPRELL
+428 FPRAGAAPRELL

-460 ATLEETRNADQLL
+460 ATLEETRNADRLL

-483 HGQLKAVHSILD
+483 QGQLKAVHAILD
-495 GLGCEQPRKV
+495 GLGCEQPRQV
-505 LANQIDRCHAGALE
+505 LANQIDRCQASALK

-526 EALYLS
+526 EAIYLS
-532 ATMGTGLKGLR
+532 ATQGTGLKGLR
-543 TWLEQTFW
+543 TWLKQTFW
-551 ESTPETVSPPVTE
+551 EPEDAPP
-564 PTGAPLNG
+564 NG

>member
-1 MKQAHL
+1 
-7 AGRTRGLRPSQL
+7 LRPSQL

-31 DDCGADLFTLER
+31 DGSGADVFTLER
-43 LAELAVQLEDTLHLL
+43 AAELAEKLEETLHLL
-58 IDDRGVCRLLW
+58 IDARGVCRLLW

-81 HLQGGSRRSSR
+81 HLQGGARRRPR
-92 QWRLISALHGRR
+92 QWRLISTLQGRR
-104 SPDLV
+104 SADLA
-109 PDGRDAVIA
+109 PEGRDAVIA
-118 LDVQPQ
+118 LDVLPE
-124 SWLRYQAV
+124 SWLRYQAAV
-132 IARSGIRSGALWL
+132 SRSGIRSGALWV
-145 PDPKADAGWSCGE
+145 PDPGSECGWKCSE
-158 AGDLTMLCSSEA
+158 RGDLTMLSSCESAAGDAGPLCGPFEA
-170 YAGND
+170 ASGNG
-175 APHGD
+175 A
-180 PCRAA
+180 
-185 QEHIA
+185 
-190 TTVEQVLLLTL
+190 TVEQVLLLTI
-201 TGTDPARSERELAEL
+201 TGTDPARNERELAEL

-224 ATTVAVCRQ
+224 ARTVAVCRQ
-233 RQGQINPQTLWGKGK
+233 RQGQVNPQTLWGTGK
-248 LQEAALDIRKH
+248 LQEAALDIRRH

-362 ELRQL
+362 ELHQL

-372 RLRERRH
+372 RLRERRRD
-379 ELPGVALVGYTNA
+379 LPGVALVGYTNA

-428 LPRAGAAPRELL
+428 FPRAGAAPRELL

-460 ATLEETRNADQLL
+460 ATLEETRTADRLL

-483 HGQLKAVHSILD
+483 QGQLKAVHAILD
-495 GLGCEQPRKV
+495 GLGCEQPRQV
-505 LANQIDRCHAGALE
+505 LANQIDRCQSTALE

-532 ATMGTGLKGLR
+532 ATLGTGLKGLR

-551 ESTPETVSPPVTE
+551 EPEDAPP
-564 PTGAPLNG
+564 NG

>member
-1 MKQAHL
+1 MRQAHL

-31 DDCGADLFTLER
+31 DGSGADVLTLER
-43 LAELAVQLEDTLHLL
+43 VAELAQKLDETLHLL

-81 HLQGGSRRSSR
+81 HLQGGSRRRPR
-92 QWRLISALHGRR
+92 QWRLISALQGHRP
-104 SPDLV
+104 PDLA
-109 PDGRDAVIA
+109 PEGRDAVIA
-118 LDVQPQ
+118 LDVLPE
-124 SWLRYQAV
+124 SWLRYQAAV
-132 IARSGIRSGALWL
+132 SRSGTRSGALWN
-145 PDPKADAGWSCGE
+145 PDPRAACGWSCGE
-158 AGDLTMLCSSEA
+158 TGDLTMLSSCTSS
-170 YAGND
+170 AGH
-175 APHGD
+175 AGP
-180 PCRAA
+180 PCEPIEAA
-185 QEHIA
+185 QGDSA
-190 TTVEQVLLLTL
+190 TVEQVLLLTL
-201 TGTDPARSERELAEL
+201 TGTDPARNERELAEL

-224 ATTVAVCRQ
+224 ARTVAVCRQ
-233 RQGQINPQTLWGKGK
+233 RQGQINPQTLWGTGK
-248 LQEAALDIRKH
+248 LQEAALEIRRH

-362 ELRQL
+362 ELQQL

-372 RLRERRH
+372 RLRERRR

-402 DRAPGGPVQAENIL
+402 DRSPGGPVQAENIL

-428 LPRAGAAPRELL
+428 FPRAGAAPRELL

-460 ATLEETRNADQLL
+460 ATLEETRTADRLL

-483 HGQLKAVHSILD
+483 QGQLNAVHAILD
-495 GLGCEQPRKV
+495 DLGCEQPRKV
-505 LANQIDRCHAGALE
+505 LANQIDRCQATALE

-532 ATMGTGLKGLR
+532 ATLGTGLRGLR
-543 TWLEQTFW
+543 TWLEKTFW
-551 ESTPETVSPPVTE
+551 EPEDAPP
-564 PTGAPLNG
+564 NG

>member
-1 MKQAHL
+1 MRQAHL

-31 DDCGADLFTLER
+31 DGSGADVFTLER
-43 LAELAVQLEDTLHLL
+43 VAELAQKLDETLHLL

-81 HLQGGSRRSSR
+81 HLQGGSRRRPR
-92 QWRLISALHGRR
+92 QWRLISALQGHR
-104 SPDLV
+104 SPDLA
-109 PDGRDAVIA
+109 PEGRDAVIA
-118 LDVQPQ
+118 LDVLPE
-124 SWLRYQAV
+124 SWLRYQAAV
-132 IARSGIRSGALWL
+132 SRSGTRSGALWN
-145 PDPKADAGWSCGE
+145 PDPRSDCGWSCGE
-158 AGDLTMLCSSEA
+158 TGDLTMLSSCTSS
-170 YAGND
+170 AGH
-175 APHGD
+175 AGP
-180 PCRAA
+180 PCEPIEAA
-185 QEHIA
+185 QGDSA
-190 TTVEQVLLLTL
+190 TVEQVLLLTL
-201 TGTDPARSERELAEL
+201 TGTDPARNERELAEL

-224 ATTVAVCRQ
+224 ARTVAVCRQ
-233 RQGQINPQTLWGKGK
+233 RQGQINPQTLWGTGK
-248 LQEAALDIRKH
+248 LQEAALEIRRH

-362 ELRQL
+362 ELQQL

-372 RLRERRH
+372 RLRERRR

-402 DRAPGGPVQAENIL
+402 DRSPGGPVQAENIL

-428 LPRAGAAPRELL
+428 FPRAGAAPRELL

-460 ATLEETRNADQLL
+460 ATLEETRNADRLL

-483 HGQLKAVHSILD
+483 QGQLKAVHTILD
-495 GLGCEQPRKV
+495 GLGCEQPRQV
-505 LANQIDRCHAGALE
+505 LANQIDRCQASALK

-526 EALYLS
+526 EAIYLS
-532 ATMGTGLKGLR
+532 ATQGTGLKGLR
-543 TWLEQTFW
+543 TWLKQTFW
-551 ESTPETVSPPVTE
+551 EPEDAPP
-564 PTGAPLNG
+564 NG

>member
-1 MKQAHL
+1 MRQAHL

-31 DDCGADLFTLER
+31 DGSGADVFTLER
-43 LAELAVQLEDTLHLL
+43 VAELAQKLDETLHLL

-81 HLQGGSRRSSR
+81 HLQGGSRRRPR
-92 QWRLISALHGRR
+92 QWRLISALQGHR
-104 SPDLV
+104 SPDLA
-109 PDGRDAVIA
+109 PEGRDAVIA
-118 LDVQPQ
+118 LDVLPE
-124 SWLRYQAV
+124 SWLRYQAAV
-132 IARSGIRSGALWL
+132 SRSGTRSGALWN
-145 PDPKADAGWSCGE
+145 PDPRSDCGWSCGE
-158 AGDLTMLCSSEA
+158 TGDLTMLSSCTSS
-170 YAGND
+170 AGH
-175 APHGD
+175 AGP
-180 PCRAA
+180 PCEPIEAA
-185 QEHIA
+185 QGDSA
-190 TTVEQVLLLTL
+190 TVEQVLLLTL
-201 TGTDPARSERELAEL
+201 TGTDPARNERELAEL

-224 ATTVAVCRQ
+224 ARTVAVCRQ
-233 RQGQINPQTLWGKGK
+233 RQGQINPQTLWGTGK
-248 LQEAALDIRKH
+248 LQEAALEIRRH

-362 ELRQL
+362 ELQQL

-372 RLRERRH
+372 RLRERRR

-402 DRAPGGPVQAENIL
+402 DRSPGGPVQAENIL

-428 LPRAGAAPRELL
+428 FPRAGAAPRELL

-460 ATLEETRNADQLL
+460 ATLEETRNADRLL

-483 HGQLKAVHSILD
+483 QGQLKAVHTILD
-495 GLGCEQPRKV
+495 DLGCEQPRQV
-505 LANQIDRCHAGALE
+505 LANQIDRCQASALKC
-519 RIRELEP
+519 IRELEP
-526 EALYLS
+526 EAIYLS
-532 ATMGTGLKGLR
+532 ATQGTGLKGLR
-543 TWLEQTFW
+543 TWLKQTFW
-551 ESTPETVSPPVTE
+551 EPED
-564 PTGAPLNG
+564 APHNG

>member
-1 MKQAHL
+1 MRQAHL

-31 DDCGADLFTLER
+31 DGSGADVFTLER
-43 LAELAVQLEDTLHLL
+43 VAELAQKLDETLHLL

-81 HLQGGSRRSSR
+81 HLQGGSRRRPR
-92 QWRLISALHGRR
+92 QWRLISALQGHRP
-104 SPDLV
+104 PDLA
-109 PDGRDAVIA
+109 PEGRDAVIA
-118 LDVQPQ
+118 LDVLPE
-124 SWLRYQAV
+124 SWLRYQAAV
-132 IARSGIRSGALWL
+132 SRSGTRSGALWN
-145 PDPKADAGWSCGE
+145 PDPRSDCGWSCGE
-158 AGDLTMLCSSEA
+158 TGDLTMLSSCTSS
-170 YAGND
+170 AGH
-175 APHGD
+175 AGP
-180 PCRAA
+180 PCEPIEAA
-185 QEHIA
+185 QGDSA
-190 TTVEQVLLLTL
+190 TVEQVLLLTL
-201 TGTDPARSERELAEL
+201 TGTDPARNERELAEL

-224 ATTVAVCRQ
+224 ARTVAVCRQ
-233 RQGQINPQTLWGKGK
+233 RQGQINPQTLWGTGK
-248 LQEAALDIRKH
+248 LQEAALEIRRH

-362 ELRQL
+362 ELQQL

-372 RLRERRH
+372 RLRERRR

-402 DRAPGGPVQAENIL
+402 DRSPGGPVQAENIL

-428 LPRAGAAPRELL
+428 FPRAGAAPRELL

-460 ATLEETRNADQLL
+460 ATLEETRNADRLL

-483 HGQLKAVHSILD
+483 QGQLKAVHAILD
-495 GLGCEQPRKV
+495 GLGCEQPRQV
-505 LANQIDRCHAGALE
+505 LANQIDRCQASALK

-526 EALYLS
+526 EAIYLS
-532 ATMGTGLKGLR
+532 ATQGTGLKGLR
-543 TWLEQTFW
+543 TWLKQTFW
-551 ESTPETVSPPVTE
+551 EPEDAPP
-564 PTGAPLNG
+564 NG

>member
-1 MKQAHL
+1 M
-7 AGRTRGLRPSQL
+7 RPSQL

-31 DDCGADLFTLER
+31 DGSGADVFTLER
-43 LAELAVQLEDTLHLL
+43 AAELAEKLEETLHLL
-58 IDDRGVCRLLW
+58 IDARGVCRLLW

-81 HLQGGSRRSSR
+81 HLQGGARRRPR
-92 QWRLISALHGRR
+92 QWRLISTLQGRR
-104 SPDLV
+104 SADLA
-109 PDGRDAVIA
+109 PEGRDAVIA
-118 LDVQPQ
+118 LDVLPE
-124 SWLRYQAV
+124 SWLRYQAAV
-132 IARSGIRSGALWL
+132 SRSGIRSGALWV
-145 PDPKADAGWSCGE
+145 PDPGSECGWKCSE
-158 AGDLTMLCSSEA
+158 TGDLTMLSSCESAAGDAGPLCDPFEA
-170 YAGND
+170 ASGNG
-175 APHGD
+175 A
-180 PCRAA
+180 
-185 QEHIA
+185 
-190 TTVEQVLLLTL
+190 TVEQVLLLTI
-201 TGTDPARSERELAEL
+201 TGTDPARNERELAEL

-224 ATTVAVCRQ
+224 ARTVAVCRQ
-233 RQGQINPQTLWGKGK
+233 RQGQVNPQTLWGTGK
-248 LQEAALDIRKH
+248 LQEAALDIRRH

-321 LAGRGLSLSRQ
+321 LSGRGLSLSRQ

-349 RRAISRRIEHLGR
+349 RRAISRRIEHLGG
-362 ELRQL
+362 ELKQL

-372 RLRERRH
+372 RLREGRRD
-379 ELPGVALVGYTNA
+379 LPGVALVGYTNA

-428 LPRAGAAPRELL
+428 FPRAGAAPRELL

-460 ATLEETRNADQLL
+460 ATLEETRTADRLL

-483 HGQLKAVHSILD
+483 QGQLKAVHSILD
-495 GLGCEQPRKV
+495 GLGCEQPRQV
-505 LANQIDRCHAGALE
+505 VANQIDRCLAGALE

-526 EALYLS
+526 EAIYLS
-532 ATMGTGLKGLR
+532 ATQGTGLKGLR

-551 ESTPETVSPPVTE
+551 EPEDAPP
-564 PTGAPLNG
+564 NG

>member
-1 MKQAHL
+1 MKQTHL

-31 DDCGADLFTLER
+31 DESGADLLALER
-43 LAELAVQLEDTLHLL
+43 LAELALELETTLHLL
-58 IDDRGVCRLLW
+58 LDDRGVCRLLW

-76 DRLDR
+76 DRLEH
-81 HLQGGSRRSSR
+81 HLPGGGRRRSRR
-92 QWRLISALHGRR
+92 WRLISAMLGRR
-104 SPDLV
+104 APDLV
-109 PDGRDAVIA
+109 PEGRDAVIA
-118 LDVQPQ
+118 LDVEPVY
-124 SWLRYQAV
+124 WLRYQALLSPAGTRLG
-132 IARSGIRSGALWL
+132 ARWR
-145 PDPKADAGWSCGE
+145 PDPATSGGWQCCDR
-158 AGDLTMLCSSEA
+158 GDLPTLCQEVPELKPVAADRQTM
-170 YAGND
+170 N
-175 APHGD
+175 
-180 PCRAA
+180 AA
-185 QEHIA
+185 SMAEP
-190 TTVEQVLLLTL
+190 ERVLLLTL
-201 TGTDPARSERELAEL
+201 TGADPARNERELAEL

-224 ATTVAVCRQ
+224 ARTVAVCRQ
-233 RQGQINPQTLWGKGK
+233 RGGQINPQTLWGRGK
-248 LQEAALDIRKH
+248 LQEAALEIRKQ

-277 LERLLDSPVMD
+277 LERLLDSPVTD

-321 LAGRGLSLSRQ
+321 LTGRGLSLSRQ

-372 RLRERRH
+372 RLRERRR
-379 ELPGVALVGYTNA
+379 ELPRVALVGYTNA

-402 DRAPGGPVQAENIL
+402 DRGRGGAVQAENIL

-428 LPRAGAAPRELL
+428 LPRVGAAPRELL

-450 LPAPLMQAFM
+450 LPAPLTQAFM
-460 ATLEETRNADQLL
+460 ATLEETRDADQLL

-483 HGQLKAVHSILD
+483 QGQLQAVHTILD
-495 GLGCEQPRKV
+495 DLGCTQPRQV
-505 LANQIDRCHAGALE
+505 LANQIDRCDAGALE
-519 RIRELEP
+519 QIHALEP
-526 EALYLS
+526 GTLYLS
-532 ATMGTGLKGLR
+532 ATQGTGLKGLR

-551 ESTPETVSPPVTE
+551 EPAGTPPH
-564 PTGAPLNG
+564 G

>member
-1 MKQAHL
+1 MKQTHL
-7 AGRTRGLRPSQL
+7 AGRTQGLRPSQL
-19 KQLERLSHRRHP
+19 KQLDRLSHRRHP
-31 DDCGADLFTLER
+31 NESGADLLTLER
-43 LAELAVQLEDTLHLL
+43 LGELALELETALHLL
-58 IDDRGVCRLLW
+58 LDDRGVCRLLW
-69 VGPLGES
+69 VCPLGES
-76 DRLDR
+76 DRLER
-81 HLQGGSRRSSR
+81 HLPGGTRRR
-92 QWRLISALHGRR
+92 ARRWRLFSVMLGRR

-109 PDGRDAVIA
+109 PEGRDAVIA
-118 LDVQPQ
+118 LDVRPDY
-124 SWLRYQAV
+124 WLRYQALV
-132 IARSGIRSGALWL
+132 SPAGTRLGARWI
-145 PDPKADAGWSCGE
+145 PDPATAGGWQCCGR
-158 AGDLTMLCSSEA
+158 GDLPSLCQDTPELKPLESTREGGPASSMEKA
-170 YAGND
+170 
-175 APHGD
+175 
-180 PCRAA
+180 
-185 QEHIA
+185 
-190 TTVEQVLLLTL
+190 EQVLLLTL
-201 TGTDPARSERELAEL
+201 TGADPARNERELAEL

-224 ATTVAVCRQ
+224 ARTVAVCRQ
-233 RQGQINPQTLWGKGK
+233 REGQINPQTLWGRGK
-248 LQEAALDIRKH
+248 LQEAALEIRKQ

-277 LERLLDSPVMD
+277 LERLLDSPVTD

-332 GGGIG
+332 GGCIG

-372 RLRERRH
+372 RLRERRR
-379 ELPGVALVGYTNA
+379 ELPRVALVGYTNA

-402 DRAPGGPVQAENIL
+402 DRGQGGAVQAENIL

-428 LPRAGAAPRELL
+428 LPRVGAAPREVL

-450 LPAPLMQAFM
+450 LPAPLTQAFM
-460 ATLEETRNADQLL
+460 ATLEETRDADQLL

-483 HGQLKAVHSILD
+483 QGQLQAVHTILD
-495 GLGCEQPRKV
+495 DLGCTQPRKV
-505 LANQIDRCHAGALE
+505 LANQIDRCDAEALE
-519 RIRELEP
+519 QMHSLEP
-526 EALYLS
+526 ESLYLS
-532 ATMGTGLKGLR
+532 ATQGTGLKGLR

-551 ESTPETVSPPVTE
+551 EPAGMPPH
-564 PTGAPLNG
+564 G

>member
-1 MKQAHL
+1 MRQAHL
-7 AGRTRGLRPSQL
+7 AGRTRGPRPSQL

-31 DDCGADLFTLER
+31 DGSGADVFTLER
-43 LAELAVQLEDTLHLL
+43 VAELAQKLDETLHLL

-81 HLQGGSRRSSR
+81 HLQGGSRRRPR
-92 QWRLISALHGRR
+92 QWRLISALQGHR
-104 SPDLV
+104 SPDLA
-109 PDGRDAVIA
+109 PEGRDAVIA
-118 LDVQPQ
+118 LDVLPE
-124 SWLRYQAV
+124 SWLRYQAAV
-132 IARSGIRSGALWL
+132 SRSGTRSGALWN
-145 PDPKADAGWSCGE
+145 PDPRSDCGWSCGE
-158 AGDLTMLCSSEA
+158 TGDLTMLSSCTSS
-170 YAGND
+170 AGH
-175 APHGD
+175 AGP
-180 PCRAA
+180 PCEPIEAA
-185 QEHIA
+185 QGDSA
-190 TTVEQVLLLTL
+190 TVEQVLLLTL
-201 TGTDPARSERELAEL
+201 TGTDPARNERELAEL

-224 ATTVAVCRQ
+224 ARTVAVCRQ
-233 RQGQINPQTLWGKGK
+233 RQGQINPQTLWGTGK
-248 LQEAALDIRKH
+248 LQEAALEIRRH

-362 ELRQL
+362 ELQQL

-372 RLRERRH
+372 RLRERRR

-428 LPRAGAAPRELL
+428 FPRAGAAPRELL

-460 ATLEETRNADQLL
+460 ATLEETRNADRLL

-483 HGQLKAVHSILD
+483 QGQLKAVHAILD
-495 GLGCEQPRKV
+495 GLGCEQPRQV
-505 LANQIDRCHAGALE
+505 LANQIDRCQASALK

-526 EALYLS
+526 EAIYLS
-532 ATMGTGLKGLR
+532 ATQGTGLKGLR
-543 TWLEQTFW
+543 TWLKQTFW
-551 ESTPETVSPPVTE
+551 EPEDAPP
-564 PTGAPLNG
+564 NG

>member
-19 KQLERLSHRRHP
+19 KQLDRLSHRRHP
-31 DDCGADLFTLER
+31 DDSGADAFTLER
-43 LAELAVQLEDTLHLL
+43 LAELAVKLEETLHLL

-81 HLQGGSRRSSR
+81 HLQGGSRRRSR
-92 QWRLISALHGRR
+92 QWRLISTLHERR
-104 SPDLV
+104 SPELV

-118 LDVQPQ
+118 LDVQPE

-132 IARSGIRSGALWL
+132 ISRSGIRSGALWV
-145 PDPKADAGWSCGE
+145 PDHKAGGGWSCGE
-158 AGDLTMLCSSEA
+158 TGDLTMLCRCDTPV
-170 YAGND
+170 GNAD
-175 APHGD
+175 RRGETLQGTEEPTA
-180 PCRAA
+180 
-185 QEHIA
+185 
-190 TTVEQVLLLTL
+190 TVEQVLLLTL
-201 TGTDPARSERELAEL
+201 TGADPARNERELAEL

-224 ATTVAVCRQ
+224 AKTVAVCRQ
-233 RQGQINPQTLWGKGK
+233 RQGQINPQTLWGTGK

-277 LERLLDSPVMD
+277 MERLLDSPVMD

-321 LAGRGLSLSRQ
+321 LKGRGLSLSRQ

-372 RLRERRH
+372 RLREGRQD
-379 ELPGVALVGYTNA
+379 LPGVALVGYTNA

-402 DRAPGGPVQAENIL
+402 NRAPGGPVQAENIL

-483 HGQLKAVHSILD
+483 QGQLKAVHAILD
-495 GLGCEQPRKV
+495 GLGCEQPRQV

-532 ATMGTGLKGLR
+532 ATLGTGLKGLR

-564 PTGAPLNG
+564 PTGAPPNG

>member
-1 MKQAHL
+1 MRQAHL

-19 KQLERLSHRRHP
+19 KQLERISHRRHP
-31 DDCGADLFTLER
+31 DGSGADVVTLER
-43 LAELAVQLEDTLHLL
+43 VAELAETLEETLHLL
-58 IDDRGVCRLLW
+58 IDNRGVCRLLW

-81 HLQGGSRRSSR
+81 HLQGGSRRRPR
-92 QWRLISALHGRR
+92 QWRLVSALQGRR
-104 SPDLV
+104 SPDLA
-109 PDGRDAVIA
+109 PEGRDAVIA
-118 LDVQPQ
+118 LDVLPQ

-132 IARSGIRSGALWL
+132 VSRSGIRSGALWV
-145 PDPKADAGWSCGE
+145 PDPRSGCGWSCCE
-158 AGDLTMLCSSEA
+158 TGDLMLLSSCESSEE
-170 YAGND
+170 GTGPPSD
-175 APHGD
+175 QSKTD
-180 PCRAA
+180 
-185 QEHIA
+185 QENS

-201 TGTDPARSERELAEL
+201 TGTDPDRNERELAEL

-224 ATTVAVCRQ
+224 ARTVAVCRQ
-233 RQGQINPQTLWGKGK
+233 RQGQINPQTLWGTGK
-248 LQEAALDIRKH
+248 LQEAALEIRRH

-321 LAGRGLSLSRQ
+321 LTGRGLSLSRQ

-349 RRAISRRIEHLGR
+349 RRAISRRIEHLDR

-372 RLRERRH
+372 RLRERRR
-379 ELPGVALVGYTNA
+379 ELPGVTLVGYTNA

-428 LPRAGAAPRELL
+428 FPRAGAAPRELL

-460 ATLEETRNADQLL
+460 ATLEETRNADRLL

-483 HGQLKAVHSILD
+483 QGQLKAVHTILD
-495 GLGCEQPRKV
+495 GLGCEQPRQV
-505 LANQIDRCHAGALE
+505 LANQIDRCQAAALE

-526 EALYLS
+526 GALYLS
-532 ATMGTGLKGLR
+532 ATQGTGLKGLR

-551 ESTPETVSPPVTE
+551 EPEDAPP
-564 PTGAPLNG
+564 NG

>member
-1 MKQAHL
+1 LRQAHL

-31 DDCGADLFTLER
+31 DGSGADVFTLER
-43 LAELAVQLEDTLHLL
+43 VAELAQKLDETLHLL

-81 HLQGGSRRSSR
+81 HLQGGSRRRPR
-92 QWRLISALHGRR
+92 QWRLISALQGHRP
-104 SPDLV
+104 PDLA
-109 PDGRDAVIA
+109 PEGRDAVIA
-118 LDVQPQ
+118 LDVLPE
-124 SWLRYQAV
+124 SWLRYQAAV
-132 IARSGIRSGALWL
+132 SRSGTRSGALWN
-145 PDPKADAGWSCGE
+145 PDPRSDCGWSCGE
-158 AGDLTMLCSSEA
+158 TGDLTMLSSCTSS
-170 YAGND
+170 AGH
-175 APHGD
+175 AGP
-180 PCRAA
+180 PCEPIEAA
-185 QEHIA
+185 QGDSA
-190 TTVEQVLLLTL
+190 TVEQVLLLTL
-201 TGTDPARSERELAEL
+201 TGTDPARNERELAEL

-224 ATTVAVCRQ
+224 ARTVAVCRQ
-233 RQGQINPQTLWGKGK
+233 RQGQINPQTLWGTGK
-248 LQEAALDIRKH
+248 LQEAALEIRRH

-362 ELRQL
+362 ELQQL

-372 RLRERRH
+372 RLRERRR

-428 LPRAGAAPRELL
+428 FPRAGAAPRELL

-460 ATLEETRNADQLL
+460 ATLEETRNADRLL

-483 HGQLKAVHSILD
+483 QGQLKAVHAILD
-495 GLGCEQPRKV
+495 GLGCEQPRQV
-505 LANQIDRCHAGALE
+505 LANQIDRCQASALK

-526 EALYLS
+526 EAIYLS
-532 ATMGTGLKGLR
+532 ATQGTGLKGLR
-543 TWLEQTFW
+543 TWLKQTFW
-551 ESTPETVSPPVTE
+551 EPEDAPP
-564 PTGAPLNG
+564 NG